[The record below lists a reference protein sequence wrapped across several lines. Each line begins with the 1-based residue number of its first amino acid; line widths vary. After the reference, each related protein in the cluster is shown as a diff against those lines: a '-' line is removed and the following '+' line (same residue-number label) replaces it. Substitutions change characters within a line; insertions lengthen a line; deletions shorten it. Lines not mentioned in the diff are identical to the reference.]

1 MIEANLTEG
10 GTHLKKSE
18 RHAIIEHLIRTHVI
32 HTQEELLALLKENG
46 VTATQ
51 ATISRDIRDLKIVK
65 SIDASGR
72 ASFQQLQSESPDVQ
86 SETQHLSQLTQDV
99 VTKIDWVQFMTILH
113 TIPNNAPILAA
124 AIDEVT
130 MKEKV
135 CTLAG
140 FDTVAVISPD
150 EASAIILETFFKQN
164 LN

>member
-1 MIEANLTEG
+1 
-10 GTHLKKSE
+10 
-18 RHAIIEHLIRTHVI
+18 
-32 HTQEELLALLKENG
+32 
-46 VTATQ
+46 
-51 ATISRDIRDLKIVK
+51 
-65 SIDASGR
+65 
-72 ASFQQLQSESPDVQ
+72 
-86 SETQHLSQLTQDV
+86 
-99 VTKIDWVQFMTILH
+99 MTILH

-150 EASAIILETFFKQN
+150 EASAIVLETFFKQN

>member
-1 MIEANLTEG
+1 MIRVNIIQG

-18 RHAIIEHLIRTHVI
+18 RHAIIEKLINEHVI
-32 HTQEELLALLKENG
+32 RTQEELLSLLKAEG

-65 SIDASGR
+65 SVDASGR
-72 ASFQQLQSESPDVQ
+72 ASFQQFHEEVEEEQT
-86 SETQHLSQLTQDV
+86 ETQHLTQLTQDV
-99 VTKIDWVQFMTILH
+99 VTKVDRVQFMTILH

-124 AIDEVT
+124 AIDEIT

-150 EASAIILETFFKQN
+150 EASAIFLESFFRKNIL
-164 LN
+164 